1 MKKIV
6 LSEVARKMRR
16 SASMGLGAM
25 VVASMVLVSC
35 DSPSTKAKLAETQ
48 TLNDSL
54 MFVTLQQQNE
64 IADLVGTLGEI
75 STQLDKVNNAINVP
89 DGDEKTDLISQRERL
104 MKKLEAV
111 QQRIEEKQQALDD
124 LQKKYSSALGQNKEL
139 KKTIDRMQGEI
150 NGYIARI
157 AQYESDIQTK
167 DRQIAQLN
175 NDLSSTQD
183 SLSQVSQENASQ
195 KNVMAA
201 QDKMLNSGFYIV
213 GSKKE
218 LKNIGVLGKDGLF
231 SATKIS
237 STSFDTSVFHQ
248 IDIREVTEIPLGSR
262 DAKIMSQMPKDSYKL
277 EKDYDKNLKI
287 VILDPAQFWS
297 ITRYLVVVI

>member
-1 MKKIV
+1 MKTIV
-6 LSEVARKMRR
+6 FTDVVRKMSRP
-16 SASMGLGAM
+16 ALMGLGA
-25 VVASMVLVSC
+25 VVMAGMMASC
-35 DSPSTKAKLAETQ
+35 DTPSTKQQLAETQ

-64 IADLVGTLGEI
+64 IADLVGTLGDI
-75 STQLDKVNNAINVP
+75 SAQLDKVNNAISIE
-89 DGDEKTDLISQRERL
+89 GDDARTDLVSQRERL

-111 QQRIEEKQQALDD
+111 QQRIEEKQQALDE

>member
-1 MKKIV
+1 MKKNV
-6 LSEVARKMRR
+6 FEAARLMGRYASR
-16 SASMGLGAM
+16 SLCAV
-25 VVASMVLVSC
+25 VVASMMLTSC
-35 DSPSTKAKLAETQ
+35 DTPATKEKLAETQ

-75 STQLDKVNNAINVP
+75 STQLDRVNNAINVP
-89 DGDEKTDLISQRERL
+89 DGDEKSDLLSQRERL

-111 QQRIEEKQQALDD
+111 QQRIEEKQQALDA
-124 LQKKYSSALGQNKEL
+124 LQKKYASALGQNKEL

-157 AQYESDIQTK
+157 QEYETEIQTK
-167 DRQIAQLN
+167 NQQIAQLG
-175 NDLSSTQD
+175 NDLASTQD
-183 SLSQVSQENASQ
+183 SLSHVSSENASQ
-195 KNVMAA
+195 KTVMAA

-218 LKNIGVLGKDGLF
+218 LKNVGVLGKDGLF

-237 STSFDTSVFHQ
+237 SNTFDASVFHQ

-262 DAKIMSQMPKDSYKL
+262 DAKIMSSMPKDSYKL